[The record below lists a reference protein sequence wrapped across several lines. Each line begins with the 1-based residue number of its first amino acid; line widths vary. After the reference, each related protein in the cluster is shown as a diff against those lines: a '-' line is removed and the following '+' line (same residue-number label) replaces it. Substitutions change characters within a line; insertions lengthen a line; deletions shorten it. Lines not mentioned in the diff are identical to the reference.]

1 MILVRSFAEV
11 TTKKLQQQVSHD
23 VKALKKQT
31 SVVDKKDAENEEEV
45 SARRDVILSY
55 HGFLTFVARVSR
67 VTCYVY

>member
-31 SVVDKKDAENEEEV
+31 SVLDKKDAENEDEV

-55 HGFLTFVARVSR
+55 HGFLIFVARVSV